1 MIFDVPRITTS
12 TRDSVSGVN
21 SAVIYNVDYNRFEY
35 HNGSSWVTFLSGQ
48 SSNTVWSFNGRTGD
62 IIFQDS
68 DVASLGD
75 FTASGVLTVSESI
88 LLGNAGLK
96 LTSAAID
103 PNISGVAGNIG
114 SIILRNDGSLW
125 QKDGNSNTDW
135 SQIQTGEFTNEPTGF
150 PVDSNGQV
158 DRTSS
163 IISFSNTS
171 PARTF
176 SISPAS
182 NSFTILIK
190 GRQYRKTTTE
200 TLQIST
206 TEGLHYIYYDESGVL
221 SELTSFTTDLIL
233 KDVLIAVIYWDSV
246 NNVAILFGDERHGCT
261 MDSHTHARFHSE
273 SGAVY
278 VSGMALNNFTVNGD
292 GSSESH
298 LTYSVSS
305 GNFRDEDILHSLLS
319 KNTNAAIPIFYRD
332 GSSNW
337 RSITPSISGG
347 TYARAIG
354 TAGTPE
360 QIAFNEFSGGSW
372 TRTVVPNTNFVCYH
386 IVASND
392 INNPYFIVMGNAAY
406 PTKPE
411 AKTAAITEI
420 SNFGGLPFTET
431 VFVGTILFECK
442 TSYNNS
448 LKAAIVSADGSNYV
462 DWRFK
467 TTLNPN
473 TANINTHNNL
483 GGIYGSTPYYHSD
496 QPISTTDSVQFV
508 DLTLTGNLIVNGTT
522 TNINTTNLVVED
534 KNIILGDVSIP
545 SDTTADG
552 GGITLKGLSD
562 KTFNWIDSTDS
573 WTSSEN
579 INLANGKTFKIN
591 GTDVL
596 TSTQVLG
603 KTVPSGAIVGTSDNQ
618 TLTTKTISVDDNTIS
633 GIAASS
639 FVLSNASGNIDGSVS
654 QKVIPSGVVVGTT
667 DGQTLTNKTLQG
679 ITITGDINSTGT
691 AIDFDLIDNN
701 ASALSF
707 DAISKA
713 GILEIDTTDSS
724 EKVKMSG
731 GLEVTGTVVLKGL
744 TYPTSDGTNGQAI
757 ITNGSGALSFGSVSG
772 GGGSSITFTSSNDF
786 PLGSPIYLSSSGTWQ
801 LSQANFDSTPV
812 EYVVSEKTGSGN
824 ISYTALASGEITLT
838 TEQWDIVTNAS
849 GGLITGST
857 YFLSSNTAGR
867 LSRSVG
873 LIYSPVLRALSSTKA
888 FVSLSINQIESGM
901 GDTFYRETTITVG
914 TTTSITLTYAPAG
927 KAYTWLS
934 IDGVLQSGND
944 FNLAGNTLTLGE
956 SVPSGTLIDILYA
969 RAILLAD
976 SNAINKMVAFEETI
990 TGSPKTTFNLPSAP
1004 SGISSCIVFVGGSI
1018 QPPNK
1023 FNISGNVLTFID
1035 PIPLNVQLI
1044 VYILNSSG
1052 ISNSIDSFVTRQAYS
1067 LPTNGTI
1074 NIQTLFGSQVTGLYR
1089 FFDGS
1094 DARISGTISV
1104 KNNGSGVEPDLRVD
1118 SNSSLVS
1125 IAINTANKL
1134 NIYISSNLIT
1144 FQNKISSTLS
1154 LRIYREL

>member
-21 SAVIYNVDYNRFEY
+21 SAVIYNLDYNRFEY
-35 HNGSSWVTFLSGQ
+35 HNGSSWLTFLSGQ
-48 SSNTVWSFNGRTGD
+48 NSNTVWSFNGRTGD

-75 FTASGVLTVSESI
+75 FTASGVLTITESI
-88 LLGNAGLK
+88 LLGNSALK
-96 LTSAAID
+96 IGTTNIS
-103 PNISGVAGNIG
+103 PNISGVVANSG
-114 SIILRNDGSLW
+114 SLLLKNDGTLW
-125 QKDGNSNTDW
+125 TKDGSSNTDW
-135 SQIQTGEFTNEPTGF
+135 SPVQPREYTNEPTGF
-150 PVDSNGQV
+150 SIDTDGEV
-158 DRTSS
+158 DRSSSTIAFNNSTREFTISVTSGYSRYYVFIQGKLFTKTISQSVTLPNTTGSYYIYFDETGDLVYSSNFDLEIIYKYAIVS
-163 IISFSNTS
+163 IIYW
-171 PARTF
+171 
-176 SISPAS
+176 
-182 NSFTILIK
+182 NSDQNK
-190 GRQYRKTTTE
+190 A
-200 TLQIST
+200 
-206 TEGLHYIYYDESGVL
+206 IY
-221 SELTSFTTDLIL
+221 
-233 KDVLIAVIYWDSV
+233 
-246 NNVAILFGDERHGCT
+246 FGDERHGCT
-261 MDSHTHARFHSE
+261 MDGHTHARIHQVD
-273 SGAVY
+273 GAVY
-278 VSGMALNNFTVNGD
+278 INGGALTGFTIDGN
-292 GSSESH
+292 GSSNTH
-298 LTYSVSS
+298 TQFAISS
-305 GNFRDEDILHSLLS
+305 GQIRDEDILHTLGS
-319 KNTNAAIPIFYRD
+319 KSSTTTIPVLYRV
-332 GSSNW
+332 GTEW
-337 RSITPSISGG
+337 RSVENANQKFHYNTRAYYNSVSSGNYSL
-347 TYARAIG
+347 TEVANNK
-354 TAGTPE
+354 
-360 QIAFNEFSGGSW
+360 F
-372 TRTVVPNTNFVCYH
+372 CLYH
-386 IVASND
+386 IVATND
-392 INNPYFIVMGNAAY
+392 KDNPYFSVMGLNQY
-406 PTKPE
+406 DVKS
-411 AKTAAITEI
+411 TAREGALTEI
-420 SNFGGLPFTET
+420 SQYAGLPFVEF
-431 VFVGTILFECK
+431 VFIGTIIFETRDAFSNTGK
-442 TSYNNS
+442 SI
-448 LKAAIVSADGSNYV
+448 IVSTDTGGNYI
-462 DWRFK
+462 DWRFSK
-467 TTLNPN
+467 TLNPS
-473 TANINTHNNL
+473 TASVNIHNNL
-483 GGIYGSTPYYHSD
+483 GGIQGGSAGDYYHSN
-496 QPISTTDSVQFV
+496 QPINTTDSVQFV
-508 DLTLTGNLIVNGTT
+508 DLTLTGNLTVNGTT

-534 KNIILGDVSIP
+534 KNIILGDVSTP

-579 INLANGKTFKIN
+579 INLTSGKTFKIN
-591 GTDVL
+591 GADVL

-603 KTVPSGAIVGTSDNQ
+603 KTVPSGTIVGTSDNQ

-639 FVLSNASGNIDGSVS
+639 FVLSNASGNIDGSAS
-654 QKVIPSGVVVGTT
+654 QKVIPSGIVVGTT

-679 ITITGDINSTGT
+679 VTVTGDINSTGT

-707 DAISKA
+707 DAIGKT

-731 GLEVTGTVVLKGL
+731 GLEVTGTAVLKGL

-772 GGGSSITFTSSNDF
+772 GGGSSITFTSSTDF
-786 PLGSPIYLSSSGTWQ
+786 PLGAPIYFSSSGTWQ

-812 EYVVSEKTGSGN
+812 EYVVSSKTGSGS

-838 TEQWDIVTNAS
+838 TGQWDVITNAS
-849 GGLITGST
+849 GGLVTGST
-857 YFLSSNTAGR
+857 YFLSSNTAGKI
-867 LSRSVG
+867 SRSVG

-901 GDTFYRETTITVG
+901 GDTFYRETTTTVA
-914 TTTSITLTYAPAG
+914 TTTSITLTHAPAG

-944 FNLAGNTLTLGE
+944 FSLAGNTLTLGE

-1023 FNISGNVLTFID
+1023 FNISGNILTFID

-1052 ISNSIDSFVTRQAYS
+1052 ISNSIDSFVTRQTYS
-1067 LPTNGTI
+1067 LPTDGTI

-1089 FFDGS
+1089 FFDSG

-1104 KNNGSGVEPDLRVD
+1104 KNNGTGIEPDLRVD
-1118 SNSSLVS
+1118 SNSSIVS

-1144 FQNKISSTLS
+1144 FQNKTPSTLS
-1154 LRIYREL
+1154 LRIYRET